1 MQQLGQNDLTVC
13 AKVLV
18 HPNEQT
24 VDSNSPEGYSQ
35 SQPRTA
41 SLLTRA
47 HTVGVAHTHTQ
58 GTHTHKAQAQALFIR
73 RLRQVGKNG
82 KKNNK
87 KTDISAG
94 KLLKLMIYDEVPY
107 VPTARR
113 LAT

>member
-47 HTVGVAHTHTQ
+47 HTVGVVHTHTHTQ
-58 GTHTHKAQAQALFIR
+58 GTSTGTIHTATHAS
-73 RLRQVGKNG
+73 RQKW
-82 KKNNK
+82 KKNK